1 MASHRT
7 QLPWMLGTFVAMLL
21 PISAN
26 AYMSGSLSALLPLL
40 LPGMMAIPRAYFCI
54 GSLAGTAM
62 LVGVGVLTYF
72 TLAVLVQGSAATG
85 ADTFSQLTKMLCGT
99 VVMKVLQVAVLAF
112 CFGFGVVYL
121 VSVKPCVNP
130 AGGPLPCYGREQQ
143 QQLQQQQQQL
153 SLYFNMSTHCWAS
166 L

>member
-1 MASHRT
+1 
-7 QLPWMLGTFVAMLL
+7 
-21 PISAN
+21 
-26 AYMSGSLSALLPLL
+26 
-40 LPGMMAIPRAYFCI
+40 
-54 GSLAGTAM
+54 M

-121 VSVKPCVNP
+121 VSVQP
-130 AGGPLPCYGREQQ
+130 
-143 QQLQQQQQQL
+143 
-153 SLYFNMSTHCWAS
+153 
-166 L
+166 